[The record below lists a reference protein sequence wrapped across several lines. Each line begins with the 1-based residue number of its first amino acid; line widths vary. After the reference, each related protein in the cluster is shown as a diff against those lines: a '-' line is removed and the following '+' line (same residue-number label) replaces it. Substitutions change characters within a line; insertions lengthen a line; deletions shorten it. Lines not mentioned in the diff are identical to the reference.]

1 MFYGLVNWIEKP
13 TVLPGVLAVV
23 GSIIGGVITGLFM
36 MWQNKKNFKYN
47 LTLNELEDRKTEKA
61 VLQALETEI
70 KADWQRYN
78 ESIKPSIEK
87 LLGSGHSKRFTD
99 MSEYG
104 NDLNYFY
111 MLLSHRISISQDY
124 FTIYNT
130 NSSFIGKIKN
140 AKLRMEIVS
149 VYTNIKG
156 FLELIP
162 LNENNKD
169 KIEKVLKEDLE
180 FALKQTD
187 IQVAMPIRINAY
199 RIRLNELI
207 EQIKQLK
214 KHQDNLNTQIEK
226 LTMLFEEEIENINKE
241 INKNGIN
248 YKERRL

>member
-1 MFYGLVNWIEKP
+1 MYVFYGMVKWIEKS
-13 TVLPGVLAVV
+13 TLLPGVLAVV

-47 LTLNELEDRKTEKA
+47 LRLNELKDRKNEKA
-61 VLQALETEI
+61 VLQALEAEI

-78 ESIKPSIEK
+78 EFIKPSIEN
-87 LLGSGHSKRFTD
+87 LLRLDHSKRFTD
-99 MSEYG
+99 ISEYG

-162 LNENNKD
+162 LNDNNKD

-180 FALKQTD
+180 FALKQADT
-187 IQVAMPIRINAY
+187 QVARHIRVTAY
-199 RIRLNELI
+199 RTRLNELI
-207 EQIKQLK
+207 EQLKQLK
-214 KHQDNLNTQIEK
+214 KHQDNLNTQIKK
-226 LTMLFEEEIENINKE
+226 LTRLFEKEIRNINKE
-241 INKNGIN
+241 LDKNKIN
-248 YKERRL
+248 Y